1 MRYVVIAG
9 VYKSGTTA
17 LFRYLGEH
25 PSICPASVKEL
36 DFFRSSQNLGEQEA
50 LLQYQEHFRNCREGQ
65 VCLEA
70 SPGYIS
76 GGAALA
82 QELVRVIPNVQ
93 VVFSLRE
100 PTDRLFSRYKSFH
113 NRGKLGDMTFEAF
126 VDKVVDPRTQGA
138 NTLLAHFFN
147 AGCYAK
153 HLKEWL
159 DYIPAERVGILFFD
173 DLVADVKGFVSQ
185 ACRFIR
191 VDPGFYD
198 QHTFRV
204 ENKGRK
210 VKSQRFH
217 RIAHRLNRKGE
228 SILNRL
234 PHWVKVWLRETYY
247 SVNEEAVSYSMS
259 ERACVRSQEAYAPHN
274 RELHDLLVDVF
285 PDVVMPAWLTDIT
298 GTDSPG

>member
-25 PSICPASVKEL
+25 PDICPASVKEL
-36 DFFRSSQNLGEQEA
+36 NFFRSSQNLGEQEA
-50 LLQYQEHFRNCREGQ
+50 LLRYQEHFRSYEEGQ

-82 QELVRVIPNVQ
+82 QELVRIIPNAQ
-93 VVFSLRE
+93 VIFSLRE

-126 VDKVVDPRTQGA
+126 VDKVVDPQTHGE
-138 NTLLAHFFN
+138 NPLLAHFFH

-153 HLKEWL
+153 HLKAWL
-159 DYIPAERVGILFFD
+159 DYIPEERMCILFFD
-173 DLVADVKGFVSQ
+173 DLVTDVKGFVSQ
-185 ACRFIR
+185 ACRFIQ

-204 ENKGRK
+204 ENKGRR
-210 VKSQRFH
+210 VKNRRLH

-228 SILNRL
+228 SLLNRL
-234 PHWVKVWLRETYY
+234 PHGVKVWLREAYY
-247 SVNEEAVSYSMS
+247 SVNEESVSYSMS
-259 ERACVRSQEAYAPHN
+259 ERACVRSREAYAPHN
-274 RELHDLLVDVF
+274 RELHDLLARVF
-285 PDVVMPAWLTDIT
+285 PDIVMPAWLADRSETDI
-298 GTDSPG
+298 